1 MGIENMKMP
10 QLGESVTEGTISK
23 WLVSPGDT
31 VNKYDPIAEVQ
42 TDKVNAEV
50 PSSFTGTIKELI
62 AEEGDTLE
70 VGEII
75 CSIEVGGAGSAPS
88 EEAPKE
94 EKKETAGEKPS
105 QAVANSSQ
113 PAAKP
118 SQPAAKPS
126 QPAAKPSQPAA
137 KPSQPA
143 AKPSQQSKKEDG
155 NKARY
160 SPAVLKLSQEHDIDL
175 KQVEGTGNGGRITR
189 KDLKKIIESGNIPK
203 AGDAAASP
211 QAEAAPAPGKEQA
224 KPAAAVKQAAPSP
237 NVPTMPG
244 DIEIPVTG
252 VRKAIA
258 SNMVRSK
265 HEAPHAWTMMEVDV
279 TNLVEYRNSL
289 KTEFKQREGF
299 NLTFFAFFVKAVSQA
314 LKEFPQINSMWAGD
328 KIIQKKDVNI
338 SIAVA
343 TDDALF
349 VPVIKNADEK
359 TIKGIAREITDL
371 AGKVR
376 SGKLKSE
383 DMQGGTFTV
392 NNTGSFGSVQ
402 SMGIINYPQAAILQV
417 ESIVKRPV
425 VMNNGM
431 IAVRDMVNLCM
442 SLDHR
447 VLDGLVCG
455 RFLQRIK
462 EILENTSKENT
473 SVY

>member
-50 PSSFTGTIKELI
+50 PSSFSGTIKELI

-75 CSIEVGGAGSAPS
+75 CSIEIEGGGTAPA

-94 EKKETAGEKPS
+94 EAKEEAKGSAP
-105 QAVANSSQ
+105 
-113 PAAKP
+113 AKP
-118 SQPAAKPS
+118 KAPTRDS
-126 QPAAKPSQPAA
+126 
-137 KPSQPA
+137 
-143 AKPSQQSKKEDG
+143 G

-175 KQVEGTGNGGRITR
+175 NQVEGTGNGGRITR
-189 KDLKKIIESGNIPK
+189 KDLKKIIESGSIPK
-203 AGDAAASP
+203 A
-211 QAEAAPAPGKEQA
+211 AEAPEPSPSAPAPQQAPVKEEAPAQQA
-224 KPAAAVKQAAPSP
+224 KPAAA
-237 NVPTMPG
+237 NVPVVPG
-244 DIEIPVTG
+244 DIEIPVSG
-252 VRKAIA
+252 IRKAIA

-279 TNLVEYRNSL
+279 TNLVDYRTSL

-299 NLTFFAFFVKAVSQA
+299 NLTFFAFFVKAVAQA
-314 LKEFPQINSMWAGD
+314 LKEYPQINSMWAGD
-328 KIIQKKDVNI
+328 KIVQKKDINL

-343 TDDALF
+343 TDDALY

-359 TIKGIAREITDL
+359 TIKGIAREITEL

-376 SGKLKSE
+376 SGKLTSQ

-455 RFLQRIK
+455 RFLQRVK

>member
-1 MGIENMKMP
+1 MGIEKMKMP

-50 PSSFTGTIKELI
+50 PSSFKGVIKELL

-70 VGEII
+70 VGELI
-75 CSIEVGGAGSAPS
+75 CSIELEGGNDAPA
-88 EEAPKE
+88 EEKV
-94 EKKETAGEKPS
+94 EKKEEATAS
-105 QAVANSSQ
+105 T
-113 PAAKP
+113 PASADT
-118 SQPAAKPS
+118 S
-126 QPAAKPSQPAA
+126 
-137 KPSQPA
+137 
-143 AKPSQQSKKEDG
+143 
-155 NKARY
+155 NKGRY
-160 SPAVLKLSQEHDIDL
+160 SPAVLKMSQENGIDL
-175 KQVEGTGNGGRITR
+175 TQVTGTGAGGRITR
-189 KDLKKIIESGNIPK
+189 KDLKKIIESGNIPQ
-203 AGDAAASP
+203 ASEAP
-211 QAEAAPAPGKEQA
+211 KAAPQQESPSQGAPAQPSK
-224 KPAAAVKQAAPSP
+224 KPAPQTPDI
-237 NVPTMPG
+237 PTLPG

-252 VRKAIA
+252 IRKAIA
-258 SNMVRSK
+258 ANMLRSK

-279 TNLVEYRNSL
+279 TNLVDYRNSL
-289 KTEFKQREGF
+289 KTEFKQKEGY
-299 NLTFFAFFVKAVSQA
+299 NLTFFAFFVKAVAQA
-314 LKEFPQINSMWAGD
+314 LKEYPQINSMWAGD
-328 KIIQKKDVNI
+328 KIIQKKDINL

-343 TDDALF
+343 TDDALY

-359 TIKGIAREITDL
+359 TIKGIAREITEL

-376 SGKLKSE
+376 TGKLTSQ

-455 RFLQRIK
+455 RFLQRVK
-462 EILENTSKENT
+462 EILENTSKETT
-473 SVY
+473 SIY